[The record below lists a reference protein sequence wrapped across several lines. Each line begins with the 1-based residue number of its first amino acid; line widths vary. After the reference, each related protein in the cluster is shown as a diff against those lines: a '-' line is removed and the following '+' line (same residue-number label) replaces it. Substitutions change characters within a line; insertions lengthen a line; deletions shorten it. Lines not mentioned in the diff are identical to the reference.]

1 MIVMDGVDSGSDA
14 HHAGGDGA
22 EESGDCPSYMVS
34 DFKTMLVV
42 ETK

>member
-1 MIVMDGVDSGSDA
+1 MHEVDSGSD
-14 HHAGGDGA
+14 AGGDGA

-42 ETK
+42 EAN